1 MLPHEIL
8 ERARVIA
15 VVGASPDPA
24 RPSHDIVRY
33 LADHGF
39 DVIPIRPDCDAI
51 LGLPCYPDLASVGRP
66 IDVVDVFR
74 RSEAAPGIAREA
86 AAAGAKVLWLQEGVR
101 SEEARRIAEDTGM
114 EYVED
119 RCIKL
124 VHLGTG

>member
-1 MLPHEIL
+1 MRPHEIL
-8 ERARVIA
+8 EQAKVIA
-15 VVGASPDPA
+15 VVGASPDRA
-24 RPSHDIVRY
+24 RPSHEIMRY
-33 LADHGF
+33 LIDHGF
-39 DVIPIRPDCDAI
+39 DVVPIRPGCDAI

-74 RSEAAPGIAREA
+74 RSEAAAGVAREA
-86 AAAGAKVLWLQEGVR
+86 AAIGVKALWLQEGVR
-101 SEEARRIAEDTGM
+101 SEEARQIAEEAGM